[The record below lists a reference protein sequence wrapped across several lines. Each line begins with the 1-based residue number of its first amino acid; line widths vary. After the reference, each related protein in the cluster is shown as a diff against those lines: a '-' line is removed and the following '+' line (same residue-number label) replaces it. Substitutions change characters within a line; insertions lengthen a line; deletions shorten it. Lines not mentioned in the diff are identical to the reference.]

1 MFDGRGLLDEAPG
14 YWGETVNDLTI
25 IIPFFNGHETIGPL
39 LAGLPEQIPVII
51 VDDLSERPLSL
62 TDLPKKRPSD
72 TVIIHLEK
80 KGYFSGAVNAGIEAC
95 ETDVLVLNQDVTLK
109 GTGWLDVIAKARE
122 QFALVG
128 DGVFGHPAWPMGYVQ
143 GTFMFMRRD
152 AIEQIGLLN
161 AERYPL
167 WGATC
172 EWQLRACRQGFYAY
186 PLDKIPGFTHKRGQQ
201 PYGSGIRRLLQM
213 EPGKQAWLL
222 QTPPT
227 VSVIVSCYNYGRY
240 LPDLVAS
247 LIGGESSIGPMKPQ
261 TYQSFE
267 VIIVDDASQDETP
280 AIIRSLVDPWKGIRS
295 IRLNSSGHKDGKPN
309 NGTPVANNAGIEASY
324 GRYISILG
332 GDDMMAYTRLERMV
346 NALDANPHSMIYDDM
361 QAFANGRLGHVM
373 QMRDYDFDDLLQKNH
388 IHAGIM
394 FPREA
399 YAETGGY
406 PTAMRYGREDWAFNV
421 ALGVHGYCGVHLDY
435 PGYLYRREEQGRSTR
450 NTNPTWMARFAEQ
463 MRRLFPRIYAGEK
476 PMACCGQRSVSL
488 PTGSGA
494 RGVAMSSMNLVGQ
507 EGMTLVE
514 YLGGNAGTQIWHSP
528 ITNTRYVFGGKR
540 KVGFVDNRD
549 VQWITTTF
557 WEGDKKLFRV
567 ASTQPEAAELD
578 VDPDEVDEAN
588 PESDLG
594 AKSVVVETGDSKVL
608 ETGVTDEP
616 KPVHENMTDPD
627 AVAAPFD
634 PKALNITDLKKQLGS
649 QPYSVAQLSAVL
661 AAENV
666 DSPRSGA
673 VSAIEAAIA
682 AAGG

>member
-25 IIPFFNGHETIGPL
+25 IIPFFNGHDTIRPL

-95 ETDVLVLNQDVTLK
+95 ETDVLVLNQDVMLE
-109 GTGWLDVIAKARE
+109 GTAWLNVLSEKHR
-122 QFALVG
+122 FALMG

-152 AIEQIGLLN
+152 AIEQVGLLN

-186 PLDKIPGFTHKRGQQ
+186 PMKDIPGFTHKRGQQ
-201 PYGSGIRRLLQM
+201 RYGSGIKRLLQL
-213 EPGKQAWLL
+213 EPERHDWLI

-227 VSVIVSCYNYGRY
+227 VSVVVSCYNYGRY

-247 LIGGESSIGPMKPQ
+247 LIGGESSIGTMPPQ
-261 TYQSFE
+261 TFQSFE

-295 IRLNSSGHKDGKPN
+295 IRLDVSGHKDGKPN
-309 NGTPVANNAGIEASY
+309 HGTPVANNAGIEASY

-332 GDDMMAYTRLERMV
+332 GDDMMEHTRLERMV
-346 NALDANPHSMIYDDM
+346 NALDANPHSVIYDDM
-361 QAFANGRLGHVM
+361 QAFANGRLRHVM
-373 QMRDYDFDDLLQKNH
+373 QMRDYDFDALLQRNH

-399 YAETGGY
+399 YVKTGGY

-450 NTNPTWMARFAEQ
+450 NTNPKWMNRFAEQ
-463 MRRLFPRIYAGEK
+463 MRRLFPRIYAGER
-476 PMACCGQRSVSL
+476 PMPCCGQRNVSL
-488 PTGSGA
+488 PPTGSGA
-494 RGVAMSSMNLVGQ
+494 KGFDMSSVNLVGQ
-507 EGMTLVE
+507 EGMTLIE
-514 YLGGNAGTQIWHSP
+514 YLGSNAGTQTWHSP
-528 ITNTRYVFGGKR
+528 ITNIRYVFGGKR

-567 ASTQPEAAELD
+567 ATEQPEAAELD
-578 VDPDEVDEAN
+578 VDPDEVDEVN
-588 PESDLG
+588 PPADPDG
-594 AKSVVVETGDSKVL
+594 DATDVDPDAKTVVL
-608 ETGVTDEP
+608 EP
-616 KPVHENMTDPD
+616 ENKGNGAELGT

-666 DSPRSGA
+666 DSLRTGA
-673 VSAIEAAIA
+673 VRAIEAAIA